1 MLHGV
6 VKRSDDVGEV
16 ARAIR
21 GEGLEGK
28 NLGLGR
34 NQVDEPGSHGA
45 VAKGDVGRAVQDR
58 SCGLIQ
64 NGGSG
69 LLDVSRLL
77 TLSVAVAILH
87 AGHIEPLGGAGLVP
101 REIVTPQK
109 NGIEDRVIRVYAR
122 INDGDDSATSYGKTV
137 MGVRKADDLGSGLGR
152 VTVPDGR
159 AVIVDWRRVI
169 EARRNV
175 WQWRL
180 WRGDNLVGLNAD
192 DP

>member
-101 REIVTPQK
+101 REIVTLQK
-109 NGIEDRVIRVYAR
+109 NGREDRVIRVYAG
-122 INDGDDSATSYGKTV
+122 INDGDESFAGYTKAV
-137 MGVRKADDLGSGLGR
+137 LGVREADDLGSGLGR

-159 AVIVDWRRVI
+159 AVVLDERRIV
-169 EARRNV
+169 
-175 WQWRL
+175 
-180 WRGDNLVGLNAD
+180 
-192 DP
+192 